1 MKNLR
6 VEIAKIEKEIERLN
20 KVHDAEEFLAKRM
33 ILTLKITRLQCKID
47 ELNIKIEKRQKIVN
61 KFAKIIGC

>member
-20 KVHDAEEFLAKRM
+20 RVHDAEESLAKR
-33 ILTLKITRLQCKID
+33 ITLTFKMTRLQCKID
-47 ELNIKIEKRQKIVN
+47 ELNIKIKKRQKIVD

>member
-6 VEIAKIEKEIERLN
+6 VEIAKIEREIERLN
-20 KVHDAEEFLAKRM
+20 KVHDAEESLVKRM
-33 ILTLKITRLQCKID
+33 TLTLKITRLQCKID
-47 ELNIKIEKRQKIVN
+47 ELNIKIKKRQKIVD